1 MAARKRKYYK
11 TRSAAKTV
19 WQVLL
24 GLLAVVIVSAVILFF
39 SLKKY
44 IVTDADGLHLE
55 VPFLSDTEADGTKP
69 PEQAILIEE

>member
-1 MAARKRKYYK
+1 M
-11 TRSAAKTV
+11 
-19 WQVLL
+19 L
-24 GLLAVVIVSAVILFF
+24 GLLAVVVVGAVILFF